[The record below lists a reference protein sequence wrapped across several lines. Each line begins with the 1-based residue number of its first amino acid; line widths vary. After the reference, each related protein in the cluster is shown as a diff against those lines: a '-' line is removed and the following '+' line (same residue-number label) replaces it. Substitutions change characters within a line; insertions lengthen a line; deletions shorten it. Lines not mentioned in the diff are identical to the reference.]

1 MQQDMPDITPQ
12 HTLPDVD
19 DGQDFESLPIILL
32 CGAGQLA
39 LEVAK
44 LASQAHFAVD
54 VVDID
59 AEKANAELFPMAR
72 ACFIVPEF
80 EDLALACD
88 IGPEHYIAILTPET
102 RHSQQILDQV
112 LHTPARYIGLAGKRE
127 QRAPLFAT
135 LREQGIPN
143 TELACV
149 RCPIGLPIGA
159 QGPEE
164 GAIAIIAECIAA
176 REGCLPRAVKDS

>member
-1 MQQDMPDITPQ
+1 MQQDMPNITPQ
-12 HTLPDVD
+12 HTMPDVD
-19 DGQDFESLPIILL
+19 EGQDVAPGPVILL

-39 LEVAK
+39 HEVAT

-54 VVDID
+54 VADID

-72 ACFIVPEF
+72 ACFVVPDF
-80 EDLALACD
+80 ANLAELCD
-88 IGPEHYIAILTPET
+88 IGPEHYIAILTPQT
-102 RHSQQILDQV
+102 QHSQQILEQV
-112 LHTPARYIGLAGKRE
+112 LHTPARYIGLAGKRD
-127 QRAPLFAT
+127 QRAPLFAA

-164 GAIAIIAECIAA
+164 SAIAIIAECIAA
-176 REGCLPRAVKDS
+176 REGCLPRAAKDS